1 MKTLISLSLLM
12 TAVLFTATVAAED
25 TTYKPFV
32 IASAG
37 PGTLADKTQSTLT
50 ALEGAGFEV
59 VGQYSPVEG
68 TNIVVVTNDELKKV
82 AAMSDRGGYAA
93 GQRVAISENGD
104 NIEVS
109 FMNPV
114 YIQYGYRL
122 EGDMQPVYDALAASL
137 GDTGTCG
144 GGSKKMTAKKLGK
157 YHYTIGMQYFDD
169 PSYLGSF
176 DSHEEAVA
184 AVEAGLAKEGDAL
197 PQIYRIDIPGKQQTV
212 FGVGMKMTNEDEKDL
227 DSAFQMGVVDF
238 EGCKKRAYFPY
249 EVLVDDKSVEALH
262 MRFRMAMH
270 FPNLSMM
277 GQHGFTKL
285 MSAPGEIEDALEAM
299 VGKK

>member
-1 MKTLISLSLLM
+1 MKTLIPLLLLI

-59 VGQYSPVEG
+59 AGQYSPVEG
-68 TNIVVVTNDELKKV
+68 TNIIVVTNDELKKV
-82 AAMSDRGGYAA
+82 AAMSGRGGYAA
-93 GQRVAISENGD
+93 GQRVAISEAGD

-144 GGSKKMTAKKLGK
+144 AGSKKMTAKKLGK

-169 PSYLGSF
+169 PSELGSF
-176 DSHEEAVA
+176 ESYEAAVA
-184 AVEAGLAKEGDAL
+184 AVESGLAKAGDAL
-197 PQIYRIDIPGKQQTV
+197 TQIYRIDIPGKQQTV

-227 DSAFQMGVVDF
+227 DSAFQMSVVDF
-238 EGCKKRAYFPY
+238 EGCKKRVYFPY
-249 EVLVDDKSVEALH
+249 EVLVDGKNVEALH

-285 MSAPGEIEDALEAM
+285 MSAPGAIEDALEEM
-299 VGKK
+299 VGAK